1 MPHVREEIVVNAAPE
16 EAFDIAADIE
26 RFPDAMPDLKSV
38 EVLERDGNRC
48 VSRWVSVADLGPIQR
63 EVSWTEEELWDREG
77 LSCRFNLVKG
87 DMKSYGGSWSF
98 TPDGAGT
105 RVVLEF
111 DYEIGIPLLGAL
123 VHRIIQQKMEENCR
137 SLLAALKQLVEN

>member
-1 MPHVREEIVVNAAPE
+1 MAHVRKETLVNAVPE
-16 EAFDIAADIE
+16 KVFDIAAGIE
-26 RFPDAMPDLKSV
+26 RFPEAMPDLKSV

-77 LSCRFNLVKG
+77 LSCRFSLVKG

-123 VHRIIQQKMEENCR
+123 VHRIVQQKMEENCS
-137 SLLAALKQLVEN
+137 SLLAALKQLAEN

>member
-1 MPHVREEIVVNAAPE
+1 MAHVRKETLVNAVPE
-16 EAFDIAADIE
+16 KVFDIAAGIE
-26 RFPDAMPDLKSV
+26 RFPEAMPDLKSV

-77 LSCRFNLVKG
+77 
-87 DMKSYGGSWSF
+87 SYGGSWSF

-123 VHRIIQQKMEENCR
+123 VHRIVQQKMEENCS
-137 SLLAALKQLVEN
+137 SLLAALKQLAEN